1 MQDLSLPRRALL
13 KGVGLGALAATATA
27 CGPAGP
33 DAGARDGK
41 IVIGYVSPQSGALA
55 GFASGDAFVVD
66 RVRQTPPYAKGF
78 TVGGKTY
85 EIEIVVKDS
94 LSDPRLAARAARE
107 LISHHKADMILTSSA
122 PETTNPVATVCEA
135 QGIPCV
141 ATVVP
146 WEAWYFSR
154 QADPDDPRP
163 FTYTTMFFLG
173 VDEFGGCFVPMWERI
188 SSNKIVAGMFPDDA
202 DGNAFRRAWPPIIEK
217 AGYTWVDGG
226 AYKQDRSFGSMISKF
241 MREQCEIF
249 INAPLTPDFNRMWRQ
264 AAADGFRPRLA
275 TVAKVLLFPSDTLPL
290 GDLVDNIAT
299 DSWWGPY
306 MPNTSSLDG
315 ESAKRL
321 AEAYQSASGRQW
333 LQTLGSVYSLF
344 EIAHQAFT
352 AVDTP
357 RDRKAV
363 AARLRALNY
372 SGMSGVLDFSRGPVP
387 GVAIQQPVGVQWKK
401 GVGRFPY
408 EMMVVDNSLNPAVPI
423 GAELLPTNQ

>member
-1 MQDLSLPRRALL
+1 MDPSLPRRALL
-13 KGVGLGALAATATA
+13 KGVGLGALAAGTSA
-27 CGPAGP
+27 CGSSGEKSRA
-33 DAGARDGK
+33 DDNK
-41 IVIGYVSPQSGALA
+41 IVIGYVSPQSGPL
-55 GFASGDAFVVD
+55 GSFASGDAFVVD
-66 RVRQTPPYAKGF
+66 RVRRTPPYARGF
-78 TVGGKTY
+78 RVGGKTY
-85 EIEIVVKDS
+85 QIEIVVKDT
-94 LSDPRLAARAARE
+94 LSDPRQATRAARE
-107 LISHHKADMILTSSA
+107 LISHHHADMILTSSA
-122 PETTNPVATVCEA
+122 PETTNPVATVCEE

-154 QADPDDPRP
+154 QADPKKPKP

-173 VDEFGGCFVPMWERI
+173 VDQFGGCFVPMWERV
-188 SSNKIVAGMFPDDA
+188 STNKVVAGMFPDDP
-202 DGNAFRRAWPPIIEK
+202 DGNAFREAWPPIIEK

-226 AYKQDRSFGSMISKF
+226 SYNEGADFEAMISKF
-241 MREQCEIF
+241 ERDSCEIF
-249 INAPLTPDFNRMWRQ
+249 INAPLPPDFNRMWKQ
-264 AAADGFRPRLA
+264 AAKRGFRPRLA

-290 GDLVDNIAT
+290 GDLVNNIAT

-306 MPNTSSLDG
+306 MPNRSSLDG
-315 ESAKRL
+315 ETAKRF
-321 AEAYQSASGRQW
+321 AEAYQSASGKQW

-352 AVDTP
+352 TVDTP

-363 AARLRALNY
+363 AARLRTLNY

-401 GVGRFPY
+401 GAGRFPY

-423 GAELLPTNQ
+423 GADLAPTNP

>member
-1 MQDLSLPRRALL
+1 MQRSAFPRRELL
-13 KGVGLGALAATATA
+13 KGVGLGALAAAGAA
-27 CGPAGP
+27 CGAPGG
-33 DAGARDGK
+33 DFRTDDEK
-41 IVIGYVSPQSGALA
+41 IVIGFVSPRSGALA
-55 GFASGDAFVVD
+55 SFASGDDFVVE
-66 RVRQTPPYAKGF
+66 RVRRTAPYAKGF
-78 TVGGKTY
+78 TVGGRRY
-85 EIEIVVKDS
+85 AVEIVVKDS
-94 LSDPRLAARAARE
+94 VSDPRLAAQAARE
-107 LISHHKADMILTSSA
+107 LVTHHKADMILTSSA
-122 PETTNPVATVCEA
+122 PETTNPVASVCES

-154 QADPDDPRP
+154 QADPDNPRP

-173 VDEFGGCFVPMWERI
+173 VDQFGGCFVPMWERI
-188 SSNKIVAGMFPDDA
+188 PTNKVVAAMFPDDP
-202 DGNAFRRAWPPIIEK
+202 DGNAFRRAWPPILEK

-226 AYKQDRSFGSMISKF
+226 AYRDGRDFTRMIAKF
-241 MREQCEIF
+241 RRERCEIF

-290 GDLVDNIAT
+290 AGLVDNIAT

-315 ESAKRL
+315 ESAKSL

-344 EIAHQAFT
+344 EIAYEAFSK
-352 AVDTP
+352 VDSP

-363 AARLRALNY
+363 AARLRTLNY

-387 GVAIQQPVGVQWKK
+387 GVAVQQPVGVQWKR

-423 GAELLPTNQ
+423 GAELAPTNP